1 MKNKS
6 FFWASYSDLMTSLF
20 FVMLLLFVT
29 TITMMYIHERATEE
43 ELAKIKEL
51 EGSVEAIDPTYF
63 TYSPDYKKHVLKI
76 DVQFPVYDSDISK
89 IPAETRKSL
98 ISAGEQIR
106 SFVDS
111 VYNQYQS
118 PFLVVVEGQ
127 SSKGPYWRN
136 VHENN
141 DVLSYERA
149 LSLVTLWEQNQI
161 NLRSS
166 DYSQKCELLICGSGD
181 RGVMRVQPD
190 TKYNSKNQRF
200 LIHIIP
206 KPGIVSTKIDNEE

>member
-29 TITMMYIHERATEE
+29 TVTMMYIHEKATEE

-51 EGSVEAIDPTYF
+51 EGSVQAIDQHYF
-63 TYSPDYKKHVLKI
+63 AYNEEFKKHVLKI
-76 DVQFPVYDSDISK
+76 EVKYDVYSADISRIPKGTQYDLVEAGKK
-89 IPAETRKSL
+89 IRE
-98 ISAGEQIR
+98 
-106 SFVDS
+106 FVDS
-111 VYNQYQS
+111 VYNKYNS
-118 PFLVVVEGQ
+118 PFLIVVEGQ

-149 LSLVTLWEQNQI
+149 LALVGLWESKGI
-161 NLRSS
+161 NLRS
-166 DYSQKCELLICGSGD
+166 DEYSKKCELLICGSGD

-190 TKYNSKNQRF
+190 DKYNEKNQRF
-200 LIHIIP
+200 LIHVIP
-206 KPGIVSTKIDNEE
+206 KPGIVNSKNEDK

>member
-29 TITMMYIHERATEE
+29 TVTMMYIHEKATEE

-51 EGSVEAIDPTYF
+51 EGSVEAIDSTYF
-63 TYSPDYKKHVLKI
+63 GYNEDFKKHILKVEVKYGI
-76 DVQFPVYDSDISK
+76 YSSDINTMP
-89 IPAETRKSL
+89 IDTREKL
-98 ISAGEQIR
+98 VNAGRTIQT
-106 SFVDS
+106 FVDS
-111 VYNQYQS
+111 VYNIYHS

-127 SSKGPYWRN
+127 SSKDGYWRN

-141 DVLSYERA
+141 HVLSYERA
-149 LSLVTLWEQNQI
+149 LSMVELWEKRGI
-161 NLRSS
+161 DLRSAE
-166 DYSQKCELLICGSGD
+166 YSRKCELLICGSGE

-190 TKYNSKNQRF
+190 NKWNEKNQRF
-200 LIHIIP
+200 LIHVIP
-206 KPGIVSTKIDNEE
+206 KPGKVNIRKKDE

>member
-43 ELAKIKEL
+43 ELSKIKEL
-51 EGSVEAIDPTYF
+51 EGSVQAIDPEYF
-63 TYSPDYKKHVLKI
+63 AYSQEYKKHVLKI
-76 DVQFPVYDSDISK
+76 DVQFNVYDSDISK
-89 IPAETRKSL
+89 ISHNTQESLLTAGRK
-98 ISAGEQIR
+98 IQ

-111 VYNQYQS
+111 IYNVYKS

-136 VHENN
+136 VHQNN

-149 LSLVTLWEQNQI
+149 LSLVNFWERNNI
-161 NLRSS
+161 NLRSGE
-166 DYSQKCELLICGSGD
+166 YSEKCELLICGSGD

-190 TKYNSKNQRF
+190 TPQNPKNQRF

-206 KPGIVSTKIDNEE
+206 KPGMVNSK